1 MLKMLLELTTLLFFY
16 NSAIKIGH
24 LDLES
29 YHIVFINKLIFFTLN
44 FYGFDCEQIIYEKVS
59 GVKSRTLFS
68 LLRMTKIP
76 TIEVDIEV
84 NFEEGPNTFF

>member
-1 MLKMLLELTTLLFFY
+1 MLKTLLELTTFY

-44 FYGFDCEQIIYEKVS
+44 LYGFDCEQVMYEKAS
-59 GVKSRTLFS
+59 GMMARTLFS

-84 NFEEGPNTFF
+84 NFEEGPNIFF

>member
-16 NSAIKIGH
+16 NSAIKVGH
-24 LDLES
+24 LSLKS
-29 YHIVFINKLIFFTLN
+29 YHIVFINKFIFSHL
-44 FYGFDCEQIIYEKVS
+44 YGFDCEQVMYEKAS
-59 GVKSRTLFS
+59 GMMARTLFS

-84 NFEEGPNTFF
+84 NFEEGQNIFF